1 MGEHSIT
8 DGVAA
13 ALQPDAGGADDEA
26 SRTEILEQYKLYV
39 EMADR
44 ASARR
49 LAANSFFVTVNA
61 AILGIA
67 GAVLAR
73 EGSSLSPFPYW
84 PASLAGAI
92 LCWAWLRIIRS
103 YRGLNTA
110 KFAVIN
116 EIEKRLPIR
125 PYSAEWEAMGRGE
138 DSKRYKPLSHVEI
151 AVPWVFLVVHITLAV
166 CFLLMG
172 RMP

>member
-1 MGEHSIT
+1 MLERSMA
-8 DGVAA
+8 DGVARA
-13 ALQPDAGGADDEA
+13 IEPEPTGQVDDE
-26 SRTEILEQYKLYV
+26 SRRETLELYKLYV

-44 ASARR
+44 SAARR
-49 LAANSFFVTVNA
+49 LGANSFFVTVNA

-73 EGSSLSPFPYW
+73 EGNTVGSFPYW
-84 PASLAGAI
+84 PASLAGII

-103 YRGLNTA
+103 YRNLNTA

-125 PYSAEWEAMGRGE
+125 PYSAEWEAVGKGE
-138 DSKRYKPLSHVEI
+138 DPKRYKPLSHVEV
-151 AVPWVFLVVHITLAV
+151 AVPLVFLVVHITLAV
-166 CFLLMG
+166 CFWLAG
-172 RMP
+172 RLS